1 MNWPL
6 LLAFAFL
13 VLIAATVVLARRRP
27 NIGVLASHP
36 HPAADYAE
44 ALQRVTARRA
54 LEDSGYNPL
63 CRTRLLTHGRQTARA
78 ITFIHGYT
86 NCPNQFLVLGQQ
98 FHDLGYNVLLVPMP
112 RHGLAD
118 FMTSEPS
125 RLTAEEMAAYA
136 DDLVDIARGLGQ
148 RVTLAGLS
156 QGGVLAG
163 WAAQTRADLDQAVL
177 LAPGFGLKLVPTPLT
192 VFTVN
197 VALAL
202 PEVYL
207 WWDSLVRFKRAP
219 PAPPGPDAVQGY
231 PRFSVHGLAQQ
242 LRLGLAVLERARQS
256 APAAAEIIAI
266 TNGADLAVENSVT
279 ARLVS
284 DWRAHGAKI
293 TAYEFPANL
302 QFDHDL
308 IDPHRDNQQTGRVYP
323 RLIELINTP

>member
-1 MNWPL
+1 MTWPF
-6 LLAFAFL
+6 LLAAALL
-13 VLIAATVVLARRRP
+13 VLIVAKVVLSRRRP

-36 HPAADYAE
+36 RPAADYAD

-54 LEDSGYNPL
+54 LEEGRYNLL
-63 CRTRLLTHGRQTARA
+63 CHTQLLTHGQKTARA
-78 ITFIHGYT
+78 IAFIHGYT
-86 NCPNQFLVLGQQ
+86 NCPNQFLMLGQQ

-118 FMTSEPS
+118 FMTNEPS
-125 RLTAEEMAAYA
+125 RLTAEEMTAYA
-136 DDLVDIARGLGQ
+136 DDVVDIARGLGE

-207 WWDSLVRFKRAP
+207 WWDSLVRFNRAP
-219 PAPPGPDAVQGY
+219 PAPPGPDEVQGY

-242 LRLGLAVLERARQS
+242 LRLGLAVLARARQS
-256 APAAAEIIAI
+256 APAAGEIIAI

-279 ARLVS
+279 ARLVT

-293 TAYEFPANL
+293 TAYEFPPNL
-302 QFDHDL
+302 QIDHDM
-308 IDPHRDNQQTGRVYP
+308 IDPHRDNQQTGLVYP
-323 RLIELINTP
+323 RLIEMINMR